1 MNIDELKLVFNALK
15 QCNTYAFAG
24 GLGLLRAT
32 AHRDAV
38 AILEKAL
45 AQPEPVAHSVIAGV
59 LFDFMGWLTSRKERI
74 VLSSADNASPAVEA
88 ITEFAKMRNL
98 SLDDAKVQDW
108 HTGAPQRTEQE
119 PVAWRTFDGEG
130 QYEYRAYE
138 DNESYAEDWNKRNPN
153 HIGWVEPLY
162 THPLQRIE
170 LQIKLTDPFES
181 ARVGDY
187 NRGWNDCLFASG
199 IVKNT

>member
-1 MNIDELKLVFNALK
+1 MTQNELKLVFNALK
-15 QCNTYAFAG
+15 QCDIYAFAG

-32 AHRDAV
+32 AHRDAL

-45 AQPEPVAHSVIAGV
+45 AQPAQDVAALVEGMEVSIDVSTSEHDSTHRLFGVVDLVQENQGSKHDLILLVQEPKANFKAA
-59 LFDFMGWLTSRKERI
+59 LAQPE
-74 VLSSADNASPAVEA
+74 
-88 ITEFAKMRNL
+88 
-98 SLDDAKVQDW
+98 Q
-108 HTGAPQRTEQE
+108 EQE

-130 QYEYRAYE
+130 GYDYCSYE
-138 DNESYAEDWNKRNPN
+138 DNENYADDWNKRNPN